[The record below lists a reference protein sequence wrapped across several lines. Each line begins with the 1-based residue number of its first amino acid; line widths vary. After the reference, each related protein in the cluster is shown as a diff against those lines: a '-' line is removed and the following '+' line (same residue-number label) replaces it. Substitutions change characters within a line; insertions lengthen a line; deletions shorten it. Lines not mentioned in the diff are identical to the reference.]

1 MYSAQRVVGDPHWPR
16 LQFLRKM
23 AVGAPTLFAVQAAIS
38 LVYAAVQPS
47 LLVPNMRLQLD
58 AVGIVIAILQLFVAF
73 AFITGIA
80 DWLAAIA
87 LILLGPLGFVLFP
100 AYDVLDQLHWL
111 GIALVVLVIGRYAA
125 DIRDERPWFAARGPG
140 WSARAVA
147 ILRVITGVAIIAP
160 ALSEKIWNPELGGA
174 FVSDHPEF
182 NFPRTLL
189 GQTWLTDDAFVLG
202 AGLVEGTIG
211 VLLISGLLTRV
222 VILGMWLPFNL
233 GIPFLP
239 PQELIGHLPIFGIMY
254 LLLVHG
260 AGIAPGESLDRPEP
274 PGAPRS
280 PLAARPG

>member
-1 MYSAQRVVGDPHWPR
+1 VDPVG
-16 LQFLRKM
+16 
-23 AVGAPTLFAVQAAIS
+23 VGIAA
-38 LVYAAVQPS
+38 
-47 LLVPNMRLQLD
+47 LQL
-58 AVGIVIAILQLFVAF
+58 LVAF

-80 DWLAAIA
+80 DWVAALV

-111 GIALVVLVIGRYAA
+111 GIALLILVIGRYAT
-125 DIRDERPWFAARGPG
+125 DIGDERAWFAARGPG

-147 ILRVITGVAIIAP
+147 VLRVITGVAIIAP
-160 ALSEKIWNPELGGA
+160 ALSEKIWNPALGAA
-174 FVSDHPEF
+174 FLADRPQF
-182 NFPRTLL
+182 NFPRVLL
-189 GQTWLTDDAFVLG
+189 GQTWLSDDTFVLL

-211 VLLISGLLTRV
+211 VLLISGMLTRV

-260 AGIAPGESLDRPEP
+260 AGIAPGESLDRAEP
-274 PGAPRS
+274 PGTPSARRRS
-280 PLAARPG
+280 FG